1 MTKQRNRR
9 LLAVLMA
16 VCVILASGPV
26 ALATQAAAAFA
37 VSSVEPGHEHGDNK
51 ENGLGVGAAHEEP
64 GVALEADNGQGT
76 QSNQVSSSAGEE
88 PGETLEGQGAQ
99 GYKEPGDTPGEQST
113 ESDESSGYPDEESKE
128 DSDNGTNDGNGNPE
142 EPEIDEE
149 KDEEPAGSFES
160 ELEPAKAAL
169 TVTHILLLDDGDEE
183 LMEIVRIEDLYAG
196 TTVQGCDFKQ
206 DYEGIEFLYSTPEEL
221 VLDEDVYSVSLFYK
235 LVFDPAA
242 VDDMGDNPDG
252 LEEPQEIPAPD
263 LYYPDRSSGEGS
275 FGAWLFSVFGP
286 SSLSKGFS
294 LTGFPDD
301 HDNIEPPNP
310 GSLALSKTAT
320 PVEGTTNKWQ
330 VTLTL
335 TGIDLP
341 TTSDIVLVIDTS
353 GSMGGWSGRMAAA
366 KSAATQFVNSL
377 LNDPDDTSTRIAVV
391 SFANG
396 VTVHQGGFK
405 DVTGKQDLLDAI
417 GGLSAGGGTFTQ
429 AGIRQARIL
438 LESPNSTADHK
449 NIVFLSDGEPTY
461 SYAIDKINSNR
472 NPDYFVQ
479 LGGVWYTRDD
489 LAESKY
495 DYLETVGNGTS
506 MTTRIASSYYYHHGH
521 SAIAESRF
529 AKESGVTVYSVGLSA
544 GTSGQ
549 DILDRV
555 ASPGKSY
562 EATNDDL
569 TAIFQAIAGSIS
581 FAATNAKV
589 TDPVGEM
596 FSIPGIT
603 AENYEEKIAVSLGTS
618 VIYDTE
624 TETIEWSV
632 PFVSETNPATM
643 TYIVEIDPSAV
654 SGVVYPTNGETYV
667 DYTNAL
673 DVSARRHFDP
683 IPEVGINAGTIVV
696 YYYRVNSSGQPVNS
710 EGIPVGNRQAAE
722 LHHFTFKEGTN
733 LQLNVPYDVYFYGE
747 DGSVTSIVIDGKTYD
762 YHSAGDPNPT
772 EVTLTPAVPSGEVW
786 FACIPVVPAIGVENY
801 SGIYD
806 AAPHSITVTNTQTG
820 DVVYYSTDG
829 GETWFE
835 DNPTYTDVGE
845 YTVYVKVENLNYE
858 DRFDSGTVTIT
869 AKSVTVTAESDTKV
883 YNGDVQTVTGYKAP
897 VGLLSGHE
905 LSGISASGSGKNV
918 GEYPVTFTGTPVIM
932 DGIVD
937 VTENYD
943 VTLVEGK
950 LTITP
955 STGED
960 LNITGYTG
968 EYDAQSHSIVVVNVI
983 DGDTVYYSTDGED
996 WLEYNPE
1003 YVYVGEYLV
1012 YVKVTNSN
1020 YNDRTGSGTVEITAR
1035 PIEITAASDTKTYD
1049 GTALAN
1055 SNWSLT
1061 GGILPEGDE
1070 IVSIIVTGSQ
1080 TAVGSSANVASL
1092 ALIMQGG
1099 EIDVTGN
1106 YAITY
1111 IDGTLTVTREP
1122 YEPIDDPEIPLTPV
1136 LNKEDHFAYI
1146 HGYPDNTVRPEG
1158 NITREEVAAV
1168 FFRLLEANYRDSIR
1182 ATVSRF
1188 PDVHV
1193 DRWSS
1198 KHIATLAVGAILE
1211 GYPDGTFRPGNYITR
1226 AELATIAARFDELS
1240 FLETN
1245 VFPDV
1250 EGHWAEKYINSA
1262 AKKGWVEGYP
1272 DGTFKPDQYIT
1283 RAEFVTLVN
1292 RVLERRVRAEN
1303 ILPKAREFPDLK
1315 SSKWYYEAMQEAINS
1330 HLFEREPDG
1339 YETWL
1344 EITDP
1349 GLEW

>member
-1 MTKQRNRR
+1 MTW
-9 LLAVLMA
+9 
-16 VCVILASGPV
+16 
-26 ALATQAAAAFA
+26 T
-37 VSSVEPGHEHGDNK
+37 VSYTHLDV
-51 ENGLGVGAAHEEP
+51 
-64 GVALEADNGQGT
+64 
-76 QSNQVSSSAGEE
+76 
-88 PGETLEGQGAQ
+88 
-99 GYKEPGDTPGEQST
+99 YKRQ
-113 ESDESSGYPDEESKE
+113 
-128 DSDNGTNDGNGNPE
+128 
-142 EPEIDEE
+142 
-149 KDEEPAGSFES
+149 
-160 ELEPAKAAL
+160 
-169 TVTHILLLDDGDEE
+169 
-183 LMEIVRIEDLYAG
+183 EDLYAG

-581 FAATNAKV
+581 FAATSAKV
-589 TDPVGEM
+589 TDPVGQM

-643 TYIVEIDPSAV
+643 TYIVEIDPSAG

-667 DYTNAL
+667 DYINAL

-733 LQLNVPYDVYFYGE
+733 LQLNVPYDVYFYGCLLY
-747 DGSVTSIVIDGKTYD
+747 TSR
-762 YHSAGDPNPT
+762 
-772 EVTLTPAVPSGEVW
+772 
-786 FACIPVVPAIGVENY
+786 
-801 SGIYD
+801 
-806 AAPHSITVTNTQTG
+806 TVCQ
-820 DVVYYSTDG
+820 
-829 GETWFE
+829 
-835 DNPTYTDVGE
+835 
-845 YTVYVKVENLNYE
+845 L
-858 DRFDSGTVTIT
+858 
-869 AKSVTVTAESDTKV
+869 
-883 YNGDVQTVTGYKAP
+883 
-897 VGLLSGHE
+897 
-905 LSGISASGSGKNV
+905 
-918 GEYPVTFTGTPVIM
+918 
-932 DGIVD
+932 
-937 VTENYD
+937 
-943 VTLVEGK
+943 
-950 LTITP
+950 
-955 STGED
+955 
-960 LNITGYTG
+960 
-968 EYDAQSHSIVVVNVI
+968 
-983 DGDTVYYSTDGED
+983 
-996 WLEYNPE
+996 
-1003 YVYVGEYLV
+1003 
-1012 YVKVTNSN
+1012 
-1020 YNDRTGSGTVEITAR
+1020 
-1035 PIEITAASDTKTYD
+1035 
-1049 GTALAN
+1049 
-1055 SNWSLT
+1055 
-1061 GGILPEGDE
+1061 
-1070 IVSIIVTGSQ
+1070 
-1080 TAVGSSANVASL
+1080 
-1092 ALIMQGG
+1092 
-1099 EIDVTGN
+1099 
-1106 YAITY
+1106 
-1111 IDGTLTVTREP
+1111 
-1122 YEPIDDPEIPLTPV
+1122 
-1136 LNKEDHFAYI
+1136 
-1146 HGYPDNTVRPEG
+1146 
-1158 NITREEVAAV
+1158 
-1168 FFRLLEANYRDSIR
+1168 
-1182 ATVSRF
+1182 
-1188 PDVHV
+1188 
-1193 DRWSS
+1193 
-1198 KHIATLAVGAILE
+1198 
-1211 GYPDGTFRPGNYITR
+1211 
-1226 AELATIAARFDELS
+1226 
-1240 FLETN
+1240 
-1245 VFPDV
+1245 
-1250 EGHWAEKYINSA
+1250 
-1262 AKKGWVEGYP
+1262 
-1272 DGTFKPDQYIT
+1272 
-1283 RAEFVTLVN
+1283 
-1292 RVLERRVRAEN
+1292 
-1303 ILPKAREFPDLK
+1303 
-1315 SSKWYYEAMQEAINS
+1315 
-1330 HLFEREPDG
+1330 
-1339 YETWL
+1339 
-1344 EITDP
+1344 
-1349 GLEW
+1349 